1 MEKISDILNVPLGW
15 LINLFYSFTNDYVL
29 ALLFFAVV
37 IKLLLLPF
45 GIKQHSNS
53 LKQAR
58 MRPKEAAIVKKYA
71 GRNDRVSQ
79 QKKQEEIQRL
89 YQSENYSQF
98 AGCLP
103 MLLQIPIVMCIYGVV
118 KGPLR
123 YICGLPSSVVK
134 LITDKAGTT
143 DQIAAL
149 NIMRENFSEYAALD
163 ESIAALEG
171 KLPDFYTLG
180 IDLSKTPQIGL
191 NILILIPI
199 LTFVATFFSSKLIR
213 KLSYQSPQMQQT
225 SPDAKVSMTIM
236 DFTMPL
242 LSTYIT
248 FKVPAVI
255 GIYWIYNNLLG
266 VLQQLIMVKVRPY
279 PVFTAEDYKDAERLM
294 AGKSVRKK
302 KKSETVE
309 KDPDRPRV
317 RSLHHIDDDEYNS
330 KVVDTSENAKKKEKA
345 SERTAESG
353 LLSPMPM
360 KDEKDAKSD
369 DKKSK

>member
-1 MEKISDILNVPLGW
+1 MEKFSDILNVPLGW
-15 LINLFYSFTNDYVL
+15 LINLFYSFTKDYVL
-29 ALLFFAVV
+29 ALLFFAIVV
-37 IKLLLLPF
+37 KLILLPF

-71 GRNDRVSQ
+71 GRSDRVSQ

-103 MLLQIPIVMCIYGVV
+103 MLIQIPIVMCIYGVV

-149 NIMRENFSEYAALD
+149 NIMRDNFSEYAGLH

-171 KLPDFYTLG
+171 KLPDFYTFG

-199 LTFVATFFSSKLIR
+199 LTFVATFFSSKIIR
-213 KLSYQSPQMQQT
+213 KFSYQSPQMQQT
-225 SPDAKVSMTIM
+225 SPDAKISMTIM

-266 VLQQLIMVKVRPY
+266 VLQQIIMVKLRPY
-279 PVFTAEDYKDAERLM
+279 PVFTAEDYKEAERLI
-294 AGKSVRKK
+294 AGKSVKRK

-317 RSLHHIDDDEYNS
+317 RSLHHIDDDEYNA
-330 KVVDTSENAKKKEKA
+330 KVVDTSESEKKKEKT
-345 SERTAESG
+345 SESG

-360 KDEKDAKSD
+360 KDARD
-369 DKKSK
+369 DNKKSK